1 MSRAKNEEGKME
13 EGSEIHQVHKE
24 LELIRLQLQI
34 IVELLTE
41 ISTNTQKK

>member
-1 MSRAKNEEGKME
+1 ME
-13 EGSEIHQVHKE
+13 DAGELHQVHKE

-41 ISTNTQKK
+41 IVADTKKK

>member
-1 MSRAKNEEGKME
+1 ME
-13 EGSEIHQVHKE
+13 DASELHQVQKE

-41 ISTNTQKK
+41 ISTNTAKK

>member
-1 MSRAKNEEGKME
+1 MEDNEEL
-13 EGSEIHQVHKE
+13 HQVQKE

-41 ISTNTQKK
+41 IAANTTKK